1 MSGFV
6 LNALS
11 TAGSFGCW
19 GLRQLVHTV
28 EINLSGPWV
37 YPQALS
43 KVACLAAAYLAYYAP
58 SSDLKKAY
66 VACSLTS
73 LVANYAFRKVH
84 LSDLELATKTAALGT
99 LKEKDDAISHPRGE
113 LNEAKEKNRR
123 SSGASKDQFLELTE
137 TIAGLQNALEESQKS
152 EAGTAEANKFLLV
165 DNESLANVHQSLIQE
180 NEKLTREKEEL
191 AKALAEAKNALPKD
205 DTPAATSADSQ
216 DGQKE
221 D

>member
-28 EINLSGPWV
+28 EINHSGPWV

-66 VACSLTS
+66 VACSLAS
-73 LVANYAFRKVH
+73 LVANYAFRQVH
-84 LSDLELATKTAALGT
+84 LSDFNLAKLENQDDVIADLRDQ
-99 LKEKDDAISHPRGE
+99 LKEAQG
-113 LNEAKEKNRR
+113 KNRL
-123 SSGASKDQFLELTE
+123 SSQTSQDPFSELTE
-137 TIAGLQNALEESQKS
+137 TIASLQNALEDSQKS
-152 EAGTAEANKFLLV
+152 EAGTAEANKSLLV
-165 DNESLANVHQSLIQE
+165 DNESLANIRESLIQK

-205 DTPAATSADSQ
+205 DAPAATSADSQ